1 MREAIGG
8 TMLMYIVIFFLFIYI
23 FFMAVVIN
31 YGRVFRVKN
40 ALISHIEQEEGITT
54 QEDITGIIQKAN
66 SLGYNYDI
74 DVCYTEG
81 KTNTKYYSVKLYI
94 KFQIPLMDNENTRMF
109 DIPISGETSAIRDID
124 SEKNV
129 PSVNHCNDGY
139 QRIRD

>member
-1 MREAIGG
+1 
-8 TMLMYIVIFFLFIYI
+8 
-23 FFMAVVIN
+23 MAVVIN

-54 QEDITGIIQKAN
+54 PEDITGIIQKAN

-94 KFQIPLMDNENTRMF
+94 KFQIPLMNNDNTEMF

-124 SEKNV
+124 GVVTE
-129 PSVNHCNDGY
+129 PSVNHCSQGY